1 MNFKI
6 LSTPPFERELKRLS
20 KKYTSIKGDLSALI
34 ILLMNDPNTGKPLG
48 NNCFKIRMG
57 ITSKNRGKSGG
68 ARVITYV
75 KITDEIIYLLSIYDK
90 ADTDSIAD
98 NEILSRI
105 KDM

>member
-1 MNFKI
+1 
-6 LSTPPFERELKRLS
+6 
-20 KKYTSIKGDLSALI
+20 
-34 ILLMNDPNTGKPLG
+34 
-48 NNCFKIRMG
+48 MG

>member
-1 MNFKI
+1 
-6 LSTPPFERELKRLS
+6 
-20 KKYTSIKGDLSALI
+20 
-34 ILLMNDPNTGKPLG
+34 
-48 NNCFKIRMG
+48 MG

-105 KDM
+105 KDMWPFKNIAARRCVFPDLT